1 MLFEFDPLAEQKA
14 KLKVVGVGGAG
25 GNAINRMISTNMEGV
40 DFIVINT
47 DSQDLENN
55 AAEQKIQIGSTLTK
69 GLGAGAQST
78 IGLEAMETDRE
89 AVQTLLEG
97 ADMVFITAG
106 MGGGTGTG
114 AAPVIAQIARELDIL
129 TVGIVTLPFNF
140 EGPKRMNRGLA
151 GISEMRKTSDT
162 LLIIPNQKLMSI
174 VDKNTTLTAAFHLA
188 DSILN
193 QAAKGISDLI
203 NVHGMINLDFA
214 DVETIMKNMGE
225 AIMGTGVATGEERA
239 VLSAQQAIAS
249 PLLDN
254 ASISG
259 AQGILV
265 NITGGK
271 DLKLFEVEEAVNKV
285 RAEVDSE
292 AEVIIGSITDSSLEG
307 KMRVSIVA
315 TSLDG
320 ISPEEKSVVSMVH
333 RIHNRNSGYLNPAIN
348 PKATNAANND
358 GSLNSTPI
366 YGANALKIDQDLE
379 KENVSV
385 EQNNISIQDD
395 SLNEISLDSLDYIEN
410 TKQNNQEENQQQKDV
425 FESESHEEKE
435 KTTPQ
440 LFSEEEDVDSFKQE
454 INSEKESESLIDK
467 DDEEDFEIPAFLRKQ
482 KN

>member
-47 DSQDLENN
+47 DAQDLENN

-114 AAPVIAQIARELDIL
+114 ASPVIAQIARELDIL

-151 GISEMRKTSDT
+151 GISEMRKTCDT

-271 DLKLFEVEEAVNKV
+271 DLTLHEVDEATSIIFEEAGNDANIIFGAVIDPKLEEEIQVTVIATGFNNHKYREDPDETPHIIKV
-285 RAEVDSE
+285 PKREENRMLGEKINVSLSE
-292 AEVIIGSITDSSLEG
+292 QKNIPKEMT
-307 KMRVSIVA
+307 
-315 TSLDG
+315 
-320 ISPEEKSVVSMVH
+320 PEDERPKPNML
-333 RIHNRNSGYLNPAIN
+333 IDDDNPV
-348 PKATNAANND
+348 
-358 GSLNSTPI
+358 I
-366 YGANALKIDQDLE
+366 YGNDI
-379 KENVSV
+379 
-385 EQNNISIQDD
+385 
-395 SLNEISLDSLDYIEN
+395 
-410 TKQNNQEENQQQKDV
+410 
-425 FESESHEEKE
+425 
-435 KTTPQ
+435 
-440 LFSEEEDVDSFKQE
+440 
-454 INSEKESESLIDK
+454 
-467 DDEEDFEIPAFLRKQ
+467 EIPAFIRRQ
-482 KN
+482 HE